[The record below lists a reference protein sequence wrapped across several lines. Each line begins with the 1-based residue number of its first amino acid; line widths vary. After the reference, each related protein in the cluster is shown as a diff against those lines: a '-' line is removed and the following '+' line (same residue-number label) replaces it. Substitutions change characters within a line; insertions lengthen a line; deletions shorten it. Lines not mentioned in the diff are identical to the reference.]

1 MKLAWL
7 FLPFATLSLSG
18 CEAYDKL
25 FGEDPRLGDE
35 IEEICI
41 GRVRAKLTYDQ
52 YQELEN
58 AGGRWVPTYTYDIT
72 LLNLEAIQGLI
83 AKGADDMAGS
93 RLMQQTNNTRVAIDR
108 FKRMKVDRQG
118 ALFLGQSPTLY
129 RVRGVTQPANTILA
143 SGCQAQLTDT
153 RLLEVTWRRAG
164 AAAAPTPEAPEEAI
178 PELDVDTIPNLG
190 GVR

>member
-7 FLPFATLSLSG
+7 FLPLAALSLSG

-41 GRVRAKLTYDQ
+41 GRVRAKLTYEQ

-58 AGGRWVPTYTYDIT
+58 AGGSWVPTFTYDIS
-72 LLNLEAIQGLI
+72 LLSLEAIQDLI

-93 RLMQQTNNTRVAIDR
+93 RLMQQTNNTRTAIAR
-108 FKRMKVDRQG
+108 FKTMSVDRQG
-118 ALFLGQSPTLY
+118 ALFLGQNPTLF
-129 RVRGVTQPANTILA
+129 RVRGATQPANTILA

-153 RLLEVTWRRAG
+153 RLIEVSWRRVG
-164 AAAAPTPEAPEEAI
+164 AAIPPPPKAVEEAV
-178 PELDVDTIPNLG
+178 PELDVEDIPNLG